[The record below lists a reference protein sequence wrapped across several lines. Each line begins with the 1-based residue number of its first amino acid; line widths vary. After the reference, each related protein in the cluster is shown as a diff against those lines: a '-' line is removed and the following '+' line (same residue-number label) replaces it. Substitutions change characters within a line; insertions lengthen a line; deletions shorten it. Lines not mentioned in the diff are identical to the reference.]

1 VRRPVG
7 PLLAALPLVVALSV
21 LGGARGL
28 AIPPPE
34 EVALYSDVCVNVAG
48 DLLGS
53 RIFLFKS
60 HMQTSVVLEAAEGMS
75 DWPDSV
81 EAKIDGDRIS
91 FSAELP
97 DGAIVAFDGTVD
109 VEKMTGRYR
118 DGRKN
123 HAGADVFELRRMS
136 ASSKY
141 PPC

>member
-1 VRRPVG
+1 MT
-7 PLLAALPLVVALSV
+7 ALPLAAALSA
-21 LGGARGL
+21 LGGVPGHT
-28 AIPPPE
+28 IPPPE
-34 EVALYSDVCVNVAG
+34 EVALYSDVCVNTSG
-48 DLLGS
+48 DLLGG

-60 HMQTSVVLEAAEGMS
+60 HMMTAVVLEAAEGMS

-81 EAKIDGDRIS
+81 EAKIDGSEIS

-97 DGAIVAFDGTVD
+97 DGAIVAFEGTID
-109 VEKMTGRYR
+109 TETLTGRYR

-123 HAGADVFELRRMS
+123 HAGEEVFQMKRMS

>member
-1 VRRPVG
+1 M
-7 PLLAALPLVVALSV
+7 ALPLVAALSF
-21 LGGARGL
+21 LGGARGN
-28 AIPPPE
+28 ASPPPE
-34 EVALYSDVCVNVAG
+34 EVALYSDVCINTAG

-60 HMQTSVVLEAAEGMS
+60 HMQTSVVLEAAEGLS

-81 EAKIDGDRIS
+81 EARVDGSKIS

-97 DGAIVAFDGTVD
+97 DGAIVAFEGTID
-109 VEKMTGRYR
+109 AEKMTGRYR

-123 HAGADVFELRRMS
+123 HAGEEVFQLRRMS